1 MKERSCSSAALIILA
16 ALWSVSAQA
25 DWALNMTEG
34 VTEVSRSIYSL
45 HMQIFWICVV
55 IAIAVFSV
63 MFWSIIHHRK
73 SAGAKAEQFHENTT
87 VELIW
92 TIVPVLILVA
102 MAVPATTTLIE
113 MYDTSD
119 SDVDIQVTGYQWK
132 WQYQYLGEDLSFFSN
147 LSTNPDEIYNKVEKN
162 ENYLLEVDEP
172 LVVPIGKKIRFL
184 VTSNDVIHSWWVPAF
199 AVKRDAIPGFINESW
214 TRIDEVGIYRGQC
227 AELCGKDHGFMP
239 IVVQAVTDEDY
250 ALWLADKK
258 ASIAAEV
265 AAAARVWS
273 LEELME
279 RGEKVYQTNCA
290 ACHQVGGQGISPMFP
305 ALKAS
310 AIATKPEQIDEH
322 IKIVLEGRAGTAM
335 QAYAAQLSAVELA
348 AVITYERNAWGNDT
362 GDIITPQSIQSML
375 KSK

>member
-1 MKERSCSSAALIILA
+1 MKERSCSSAVLIILA

-147 LSTNPDEIYNKVEKN
+147 LSTNPDEINNKVEKN
-162 ENYLLEVDEP
+162 KNYLLEVDEP

-214 TRIDEVGIYRGQC
+214 TRIDEVGTYRGQC

-250 ALWLADKK
+250 ALWLTEKK

-273 LEELME
+273 LEELMV
-279 RGEKVYQTNCA
+279 RGEQVYQKNCA

-310 AIATKPEQIDEH
+310 AIATQAEQRDAH

-335 QAYAAQLSAVELA
+335 QAYGAQLSAVELA

-375 KSK
+375 KTK

>member
-1 MKERSCSSAALIILA
+1 MKERSCSSAVLIILA

-73 SAGAKAEQFHENTT
+73 SVGAKAEQFHENTT

-147 LSTNPDEIYNKVEKN
+147 LSTNPDEINNKVEKN
-162 ENYLLEVDEP
+162 KNYLLEVDEP

-214 TRIDEVGIYRGQC
+214 TRIDEVGTYRGQC

-250 ALWLADKK
+250 ALWLTEKK

-273 LEELME
+273 LEELMV
-279 RGEKVYQTNCA
+279 RGEQVYQKNCA

-310 AIATKPEQIDEH
+310 AIATQAEQRDAH

-335 QAYAAQLSAVELA
+335 QAYGAQLSAVELA

>member
-1 MKERSCSSAALIILA
+1 MQERSCSSVVLIIFASLC
-16 ALWSVSAQA
+16 SVSVQA
-25 DWALNMTEG
+25 DWALNMTKG
-34 VTEVSRSIYSL
+34 VTEVSNSIYSL
-45 HMQIFWICVV
+45 HMQIFWVCVV
-55 IAIAVFSV
+55 IAVAVFSV
-63 MFWSIIHHRK
+63 MLWSIIHHRK
-73 SAGAKAEQFHENTT
+73 SVGAKAEQFHENTT

-102 MAVPATTTLIE
+102 MAIPATTTLIE
-113 MYDTSD
+113 MYDTDD

-147 LSTNPDEIYNKVEKN
+147 LSTNPDEINNKVKKN
-162 ENYLLEVDEP
+162 VNYLLEVDEP

-214 TRIDEVGIYRGQC
+214 TRIEEEGVYRGQC

-239 IVVQAVTDEDY
+239 IVVKAVSDEEY
-250 ALWLADKK
+250 QLWLADKK

-265 AAAARVWS
+265 AAASRVWS
-273 LEELME
+273 LGELMVK
-279 RGEKVYQTNCA
+279 GEQVYQKNCA
-290 ACHQVGGQGISPMFP
+290 ACHQPGGQGIPPMFP
-305 ALKAS
+305 ALKGGV
-310 AIATKPEQIDEH
+310 ITTQQQGEH
-322 IKIVLEGRAGTAM
+322 INIVLEGRAGTAM
-335 QAYAAQLSAVELA
+335 QAYAAQLSAVDLA

-362 GDIITPQSIQSML
+362 GDIVTPQSIQTML